1 MLYRKILAQIEAYL
15 KSPEGRVL
23 IVDGARQVGK
33 TYIIRKAGKSLYK
46 NFVEIN
52 MEEDALGGRNFA
64 DVRTKEDFYLALS
77 VIAGGKL
84 GNKRDT
90 LVFIDEIQRY
100 GELLTLLKFL
110 NDDGRFTYIASGS
123 LLGVTLKLTPSVP
136 IGSVEILHMYPLD
149 FEEFLIAN
157 GVGKEAIAI
166 MRSKFENHE
175 SLPDSIHARMMDL
188 FRKYLLAG
196 GMPDAVNAFVSDYNI
211 VKMRRIQRQIKD
223 LYEIDAA
230 RYESTGR
237 RLKIMRMYQMIPSNL
252 ENRKKRVVAKDVE
265 GMKGRR
271 MTDYQDE
278 FDYLISSGIAI
289 EVKAVSKP
297 SFPLV
302 QNSGKNLLK
311 LYMNDVGIFT
321 GLLYDNNILPVL
333 NDERS
338 INLGAVY
345 EAVVA
350 QELRTHDKTLFY
362 YDSKKQGEVD
372 FLIDDR
378 ENMSILPIE
387 VKSGRD
393 YSIHSALGNLLKMR
407 EYNIPRAF
415 VLSNEQRVREKDGVT
430 YFPVYYVMFI

>member
-1 MLYRKILAQIEAYL
+1 MLYRKILAQIENYL

-64 DVRTKEDFYLALS
+64 DVRTKEDFYLTLS

-175 SLPDSIHARMMDL
+175 SLPDSVHARMMDL

-211 VKMRRIQRQIKD
+211 VKMRRIQRQIKE

-372 FLIDDR
+372 FLVDDR
-378 ENMSILPIE
+378 ENMSILPME

-393 YSIHSALGNLLKMR
+393 YSTHSALGNLLKMR
-407 EYNIPRAF
+407 EYNIRRAF

-430 YFPVYYVMFI
+430 YLPIYYVMFI